1 MRMRVIVI
9 FHTTDWVNP
18 RETIAG
24 ALVIIGMAAGRDG
37 VLKTDD
43 LLKIQEELWDARSK
57 WRNIGLG
64 LKVKAS
70 DLQVIDQNKDD
81 VDDKFQSMIL
91 KWLDIGKD
99 CTWGALCEVLLARS
113 VGHSHLAEQ
122 IRRNKVACTPHPCPD
137 TRYSDCD
144 SDPHRDALPPPAPFS
159 VSVNDCSITSQTA
172 SRQAIQIE
180 MKPNP

>member
-9 FHTTDWVNP
+9 FHTTDFP

-64 LKVKAS
+64 LKIRAS
-70 DLQVIDQNKDD
+70 HLRVIDQNGDN

-91 KWLDIGKD
+91 RWLHIGKD

-122 IRRNKVACTPHPCPD
+122 IRRNKVACTPHPYPD